1 MYRGRQAAE
10 CAPLTRLN
18 FTMNAK
24 RHYVLRTITIENGHT
39 SKLYKYTRP
48 RIALGRYTQ
57 LHNTRR

>member
-10 CAPLTRLN
+10 SAPFTRLN

-39 SKLYKYTRP
+39 SKLYKYTHP
-48 RIALGRYTQ
+48 RIALGRHTQ
-57 LHNTRR
+57 